1 MELALPGTGNRPTV
15 RGVPIRINKKSAM
28 PTYLQLASELR
39 RLIAEGDLAPGDR
52 LPSLY
57 ELVESTGLS
66 HSTIQR
72 AVGLLKEEGAV
83 VSAPGRG
90 VYVAED

>member
-1 MELALPGTGNRPTV
+1 MPTAGNTPTV
-15 RGVPIRINKKSAM
+15 AGVEIRIDKKGAEA
-28 PTYLQLASELR
+28 TYLQLASELR
-39 RLIAEGDLAPGDR
+39 RLIDSGELKPGDA

-57 ELVESTGLS
+57 ALVEETGLS

-72 AVGLLKEEGAV
+72 AVKLLKEEGRL

-90 VYVAED
+90 VYIK

>member
-1 MELALPGTGNRPTV
+1 MPRVGNAPTV
-15 RGVPIRINKKSAM
+15 HGVLIKIDKKSPVA
-28 PTYLQLASELR
+28 TYLQLAAELR
-39 RLIAEGDLAPGDR
+39 RIIAEGELKPGDA

-57 ELVESTGLS
+57 ALVESTGLS

-72 AVGLLKEEGAV
+72 AVKLLKDEGLL

-90 VYVAED
+90 VYVR

>member
-1 MELALPGTGNRPTV
+1 MPTTGNRPTV
-15 RGVPIRINKKSAM
+15 RGVPIEINKKSAV
-28 PTYLQLASELR
+28 PTYIQLAGELR
-39 RLIAEGDLAPGDR
+39 RLIAGGELKPGDA

-72 AVGLLKEEGAV
+72 AVKLLKDEGLV
-83 VSAPGRG
+83 VTAPGRG
-90 VYVAED
+90 IFVQ